1 MTQYSSQNPI
11 VDALDGLEFKGNI
24 IPAAWY
30 KTVLTPKGK
39 PDSIAITLLS
49 DIVYWYRP
57 QEVRDEVTGEVVGI
71 RKKFKADLLQRSYD
85 QFANHFGYTKAQVK
99 SAVVR
104 LENLGVIRRVFRTL
118 EVGGQKLSNVMFIEL
133 IPKRLKELTYPHKT
147 GAPLCINFNRGVSE
161 NEYMSVTIPHIAVM
175 DNFQTNTENT
185 TKNYNKNYPIIS
197 SDEAR
202 ESFKEQI
209 GYDVISIDYPLKKE
223 MLAELTELAVDVLT
237 SRKYTF
243 RVNGED
249 KPSEDVKDRFGKL
262 TMFHI
267 IYVMDSL
274 SSMSTPVRNIRAV
287 MLTAMYN
294 APTTMDSYYSAKV
307 NHDMKTA

>member
-1 MTQYSSQNPI
+1 MIQYSSQNLI
-11 VDALDGLEFKGNI
+11 VDALDGMEFKGNI

-39 PDSIAITLLS
+39 PDSIAIILLS

-57 QEVRDEVTGEVVGI
+57 QEVRDEATGELIGI

-85 QFANHFGYTKAQVK
+85 QLANHFGYTKAQVK

-133 IPKRLKELTYPHKT
+133 IPDRLRELTYPHKN
-147 GAPLCINFNRGVSE
+147 GLHLCINFNRGVSE
-161 NEYMSVTIPHIAVM
+161 NEYMPATIPHIATA
-175 DNFQTNTENT
+175 DNFRTNTENT

-197 SDEAR
+197 SGEVREA
-202 ESFKEQI
+202 FKEQI
-209 GYDVISIDYPLKKE
+209 GYDAIAMDYPFKKG
-223 MLAELTELAVDVLT
+223 MLDELTELAVDVLT
-237 SRKYTF
+237 SRKSTF

-249 KPSEDVKDRFGKL
+249 KPSEDVKDRFNKL
-262 TMFHI
+262 NMFHI

-274 SSMSTPVRNIRAV
+274 SGMSSQVRNIRAV
-287 MLTAMYN
+287 MITAMYN
-294 APTTMDSYYSAKV
+294 APVTMDSYYTTKV

>member
-1 MTQYSSQNPI
+1 MIQYSSHNPI
-11 VDALDGLEFKGNI
+11 VDALDGMEFKGNI
-24 IPAAWY
+24 IHAAWY

-39 PDSIAITLLS
+39 PDSIAIILLS

-57 QEVRDEVTGEVVGI
+57 QEVRDEATGELIGI

-133 IPKRLKELTYPHKT
+133 IPVRLKELTYPHKNST
-147 GAPLCINFNRGVSE
+147 PLCVNFDRGVSE
-161 NEYMSVTIPHIAVM
+161 NEYIPATIPHIAAV
-175 DNFQTNTENT
+175 DNFRTNTENT

-197 SDEAR
+197 SGEVR
-202 ESFKEQI
+202 ESFKEQV
-209 GYDVISIDYPLKKE
+209 GYDAITIDYPFKKG
-223 MLAELTELAVDVLT
+223 MLDELTELAVDVLA
-237 SRKYTF
+237 SHKPTF

-249 KPSEDVKDRFGKL
+249 KPSEDVKDRFRKL
-262 TMFHI
+262 NMLHI
-267 IYVMDSL
+267 IYVMESL
-274 SSMSTPVRNIRAV
+274 SSMASQVRNIRAV
-287 MLTAMYN
+287 MITAMYN
-294 APTTMDSYYSAKV
+294 APVTMDSYYTTKV